1 LEEETYVCLVG
12 DVAFAQVGNQKKN
25 QATKSAFTGSDG
37 DNSSLEESVEE
48 YKQPQTEEIMNA
60 ELAARV
66 NLFRIGSRDF
76 SIFKQLS
83 VFFSLHHF

>member
-1 LEEETYVCLVG
+1 MSVCFVPHLEEETYICLVG

-25 QATKSAFTGSDG
+25 QATKSVFTGSDG

-66 NLFRIGSRDF
+66 NLFRFWLSRLKLF
-76 SIFKQLS
+76 
-83 VFFSLHHF
+83 